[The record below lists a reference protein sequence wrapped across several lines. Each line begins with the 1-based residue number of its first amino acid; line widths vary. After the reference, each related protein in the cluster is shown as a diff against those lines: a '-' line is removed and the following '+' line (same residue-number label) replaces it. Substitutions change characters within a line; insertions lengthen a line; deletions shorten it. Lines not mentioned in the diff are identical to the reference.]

1 MISSNEGATG
11 VNATRSF
18 FPLNTACYYRFFCL
32 FLSDS
37 QGYTHSVLVLYH
49 VILFPITLLSSC
61 PVTRPDNADKGAPK
75 TRVRQ
80 GGGHKR
86 AATRSPLWHRWGHCA
101 TDEVCNSTCQ
111 FAVVVSRVLLIC
123 HSLETLP
130 KFALVGK
137 SAIGKMETKQAMV
150 IFIPRLRTWLCQ
162 LLLKLWMDF

>member
-1 MISSNEGATG
+1 MGG
-11 VNATRSF
+11 
-18 FPLNTACYYRFFCL
+18 
-32 FLSDS
+32 
-37 QGYTHSVLVLYH
+37 
-49 VILFPITLLSSC
+49 
-61 PVTRPDNADKGAPK
+61 
-75 TRVRQ
+75 

-101 TDEVCNSTCQ
+101 TDEVCNTTCQ

-150 IFIPRLRTWLCQ
+150 IFIPRPRT
-162 LLLKLWMDF
+162 